1 MNTLRRTIHPEVRVL
16 DEKAGTVEYVASDE
30 TVDSYREVIRADGW
44 RFDRFEKNAPFVD
57 SHNYDSIACLLGKV
71 VDFKVAGRKLVE
83 TVQWAKDV
91 AENTLAQLGWRMLQG
106 GFLPAV
112 SVGFVPVRSLWQN
125 DEGWSQQ
132 LAELKLDAKTD
143 VRRVFIEQQQIELS
157 AVVIPANPNAVAI
170 ARAYKSGALADSD
183 IDFISAEVS
192 KRNTANAADGSDAAA
207 LARHRMH
214 EEFLRKF
221 EAAVRT
227 Q

>member
-143 VRRVFIEQQQIELS
+143 VRRVFVEQQQIELS

-207 LARHRMH
+207 LAQHRMC
-214 EEFLRKF
+214 EEFMRRF
-221 EAAVRT
+221 EAAIRA

>member
-1 MNTLRRTIHPEVRVL
+1 MNTIRRTIHPEVRVL
-16 DEKAGTVEYVASDE
+16 DAKDGIVEYVASDE
-30 TVDSYREVIRADGW
+30 TIDSYHEVIRADGW

-57 SHNYDSIACLLGKV
+57 SHNYDSIACVLGKV

-91 AENTLAQLGWRMLQG
+91 AENTLAQLGWKMLQG

-125 DEGWSQQ
+125 DEGWLAQM
-132 LAELKLDAKTD
+132 AELKLDANN

-157 AVVIPANPNAVAI
+157 AVVIPANPNAIAI
-170 ARAYKSGALADSD
+170 ARAFKAGALADSD
-183 IDFISAEVS
+183 LDFISAEVS
-192 KRNTANAADGSDAAA
+192 KRNTAGAADGSDAAA
-207 LARHRMH
+207 LARHRMR

-221 EAAVRT
+221 EGAVKT
-227 Q
+227 V